1 MEFRYTLTHSSGSHV
16 LTQDPEGWNDINIK
30 LTRDAETHGIDEV
43 IEAPLRFNCQGAGKQ
58 WIVNIIDTYGVD
70 ETVTLDIDIYGD
82 GWERLYSGTL
92 ELMGYT
98 NTDDYFECNI
108 VQAGFFEKFL
118 NRIDTEIDLSSLTGV
133 DGQALTSYTKAPFDF
148 NLHSRAIRMVNE
160 WGFLEPKTITFPFAA
175 GPEVNP
181 LQQDFAR
188 GKFYQVLLQSGLDSI
203 NQELDQS
210 KTIADYHARAQ
221 SDIFAKESDLLI
233 SDVLNTSGNPLIETV
248 TVTLEYDLQG
258 TLHDVAS
265 PSDDR
270 NVFSWNF
277 IAAYG
282 GDRQNP
288 TNRVL
293 LDFIPG
299 YTTVV
304 SKSTPFNISGTKTF
318 TIERSDK
325 LWLYLLGVDYNT
337 TTGNTTNITFSIDWD
352 VCNYTLTGLTTTESS
367 TCKAWG
373 IHEAFSRTVESI
385 TGQSQPFRSEF
396 LGRTNS
402 QPVSYASNGCMSFNV
417 VTNGYNIRKF
427 TDRPLFT
434 SFEQL
439 YNSLNAIT
447 PVGYGY
453 DNGVIRVEDA
463 GYFYDDSATV
473 FNFEDVTLT
482 RSNAS
487 EYYTSQI
494 NIGYDKWK
502 TEDVGGV
509 DEVNTVHQYA
519 TRIQNN
525 KQDLDLNSELVTGS
539 YAIEHTRRRK
549 ELPETDWQYDE
560 DNFMIATKRD
570 TSLAS
575 AEKDENFSSITG
587 IIRPDTIYN
596 LRYTPARNFIRW
608 LRIINI
614 GLYQYTSDLITF
626 RSGEG
631 NITAATTQTDTCPGA
646 YDATNVSE
654 NGNFFPYGG
663 GFSYEVEPLFLP
675 VFFEF
680 QYPLSY
686 TDYKVLR
693 DNRYKQV
700 TVNGIRAFLFDVEFN
715 MRDVSTIK
723 VILNY

>member
-1 MEFRYTLTHSSGSHV
+1 MEFRYTLTHSSGTHV

-70 ETVTLDIDIYGD
+70 ETVILDIDIYCD

-148 NLHSRAIRMVNE
+148 NLHSRILRYGSQWGYTEPTTDSFAFNGTGFTAPFVQGSSGNVLFQFGLDAPQRELQYTTLIPSYHAKNVAFNSSDALVTTALSTENNE
-160 WGFLEPKTITFPFAA
+160 LIQTISADITWDIEGTFSEDRSGGANYTGGFPNGITFVLAY
-175 GPEVNP
+175 G
-181 LQQDFAR
+181 QDR
-188 GKFYQVLLQSGLDSI
+188 DNVTTVPMG
-203 NQELDQS
+203 
-210 KTIADYHARAQ
+210 TIAPY
-221 SDIFAKESDLLI
+221 SDALPYSTNYNF
-233 SDVLNTSGNPLIETV
+233 SGSTTINLTRGDAIWIYAVGSGTGYVITV
-248 TVTLEYDLQG
+248 G
-258 TLHDVAS
+258 S
-265 PSDDR
+265 PSGSYPT
-270 NVFSWNF
+270 VFNF
-277 IAAYG
+277 EH
-282 GDRQNP
+282 
-288 TNRVL
+288 
-293 LDFIPG
+293 
-299 YTTVV
+299 TT
-304 SKSTPFNISGTKTF
+304 FNISLV
-318 TIERSDK
+318 SDTST
-325 LWLYLLGVDYNT
+325 DA
-337 TTGNTTNITFSIDWD
+337 
-352 VCNYTLTGLTTTESS
+352 S

-385 TGQSQPFRSEF
+385 TGESQPFRSEF

-402 QPVSYASNGCMSFNV
+402 QPISYASNGCMSFNV
-417 VTNGYNIRKF
+417 LTNGYNIRKF

-473 FNFEDVTLT
+473 FNFENVTLT

-494 NIGYDKWK
+494 NIGFDKWK

-560 DNFMIATKRD
+560 DNFLIATVRN

-575 AEKDENFSSITG
+575 AEKDENFSSVTG

-646 YDATNVSE
+646 YNATNVSE
-654 NGNFFPYGG
+654 SGDFFPYGG

-693 DNRYKQV
+693 DNRYNQV

-715 MRDVSTIK
+715 MPDVSTIK